1 MSKKEIYIIITNTPS
16 VVSGIIGRFTHTP
29 YNHVSVSLDTE
40 LEQMFSFGRI
50 YKYFPWLGGFVQE
63 SPNFG
68 TLGRF
73 PQTEAIVL
81 RMTVDESTYADIS
94 ERLADML
101 EHKYAYRYD
110 TLGLLAAIFGKSI
123 KREKYYYCSA
133 FVKELLV
140 DFGLEPIE
148 NFEDIPR
155 PMDFLSLPNTFEIY
169 RGRLNEF
176 PEQMRKFA

>member
-1 MSKKEIYIIITNTPS
+1 MRNKDIYIIITNTPS
-16 VVSGIIGRFTHTP
+16 VVSGIIGKFTHTP

-50 YKYFPWLGGFVQE
+50 YKYFPWIGGFVQE

-81 RMTVDESTYADIS
+81 RMKVDHDTYADIHR
-94 ERLADML
+94 RLNDML
-101 EHKYAYRYD
+101 EHKYDYRYD

-148 NFEDIPR
+148 SFGEIPR
-155 PMDFLSLPNTFEIY
+155 PMDFLKLPNMSEIY
-169 RGRLNEF
+169 RGRLCEF
-176 PEQMRKFA
+176 PEQARKYA